1 MTRTRKWSM
10 LAAAMAVLVLLAG
23 WFLLV
28 SPKRASADDL
38 RVQAAAQTTKN
49 DGLKV
54 QIAELQALQKDL
66 PKQQAIIADVQQRIP
81 QNPDLPA
88 LIRSLSSMATSAG
101 VDIHSFSPVAPV
113 ASPSQAPANAVGLN
127 GQTLQVINVS
137 MEVDGTYYNV
147 ERFFLKM
154 ESLKRA
160 LLVNGLSLNV
170 NAGTTVAGATT
181 TQAQAGTSPKLAA
194 IVTFR
199 AFMVSSATAPGS
211 SPLHVTPPVTGTS
224 STPATS
230 STSSTPAQ

>member
-10 LAAAMAVLVLLAG
+10 LSAVLAVAVLLAG
-23 WFLLV
+23 WFLVV

-38 RVQAAAQTTKN
+38 RVQAAAQNTKN
-49 DGLKV
+49 DVLKN

-113 ASPSQAPANAVGLN
+113 ATSAQAPANAVGVN

-137 MEVDGTYYNV
+137 MEVDGTYYNI

-170 NAGTTVAGATT
+170 SSGGGGSSGTAPLAAGA
-181 TQAQAGTSPKLAA
+181 SPPLAA

-230 STSSTPAQ
+230 STTTTPAQ

>member
-10 LAAAMAVLVLLAG
+10 LSAVLAVAVLLAG
-23 WFLLV
+23 WFLVV

-38 RVQAAAQTTKN
+38 RLQAAAQNTKN
-49 DGLKV
+49 DVLKN

-88 LIRSLSSMATSAG
+88 LIRSLSSIAG
-101 VDIHSFSPVAPV
+101 STGVTIHSFSPVAPV
-113 ASPSQAPANAVGLN
+113 ATSAQAPANAVGLN

-137 MEVDGTYYNV
+137 MEVDGTYYNI

-170 NAGTTVAGATT
+170 SSGGGGAAPLSAGA
-181 TQAQAGTSPKLAA
+181 SPPLAA

-199 AFMVSSATAPGS
+199 AFMTSSATAPGS

-230 STSSTPAQ
+230 STTTTPAQ

>member
-10 LAAAMAVLVLLAG
+10 LAALMAVVVLLAG

-38 RVQAAAQTTKN
+38 RVQAAAQNTKN
-49 DGLKV
+49 DAIKA

-113 ASPSQAPANAVGLN
+113 ASAAQAPANAVGLN

-137 MEVDGTYYNV
+137 MEVDGSYYNI

-170 NAGTTVAGATT
+170 SSGGSSSGAAPLQAGA
-181 TQAQAGTSPKLAA
+181 SPPLAA

-199 AFMVSSATAPGS
+199 AYMVSSATAPGS

-230 STSSTPAQ
+230 STTTTPAQ

>member
-10 LAAAMAVLVLLAG
+10 LSALMAVVVLLAG

-28 SPKRASADDL
+28 SPKRSSADDL
-38 RVQAAAQTTKN
+38 RTQAAAQNAKN
-49 DGLKV
+49 DQVKA

-66 PKQQAIIADVQQRIP
+66 PKQQAVIADVQQRIP

-101 VDIHSFSPVAPV
+101 VDIHSFSPVAPTASV
-113 ASPSQAPANAVGLN
+113 AQAPANAVGLN
-127 GQTLQVINVS
+127 GQTLQVINIS

-160 LLVNGLSLNV
+160 LLVSGLSLNV
-170 NAGTTVAGATT
+170 SSSTTASGGSSA
-181 TQAQAGTSPKLAA
+181 APQAGVSPTLAA

-199 AFMVSSATAPGS
+199 AFMVSSATAPGT
-211 SPLHVTPPVTGTS
+211 SPLHVSAPATGTS
-224 STPATS
+224 STSAT
-230 STSSTPAQ
+230 STSSTPAS